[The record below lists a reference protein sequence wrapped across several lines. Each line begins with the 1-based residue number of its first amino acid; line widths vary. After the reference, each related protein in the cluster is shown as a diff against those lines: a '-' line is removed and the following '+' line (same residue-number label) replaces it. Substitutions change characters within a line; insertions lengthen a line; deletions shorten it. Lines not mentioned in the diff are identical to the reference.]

1 MIALDGMSDWRID
14 NAKRTRGALLR
25 LTKYARLREDWD
37 HDHCEGCWAKF
48 MESGPTDALAEGYT
62 TEDSRRWIC
71 PECFR
76 DLKDEMGWKLA

>member
-1 MIALDGMSDWRID
+1 MADWRAD
-14 NAKRTRGALLR
+14 NAKWTRGALIR
-25 LTKYARLREDWD
+25 FARYTQPRPDWD

-48 MESGPTDALAEGYT
+48 MEDGPPDSLKEGYV
-62 TEDSRRWIC
+62 TEDNDRWIC